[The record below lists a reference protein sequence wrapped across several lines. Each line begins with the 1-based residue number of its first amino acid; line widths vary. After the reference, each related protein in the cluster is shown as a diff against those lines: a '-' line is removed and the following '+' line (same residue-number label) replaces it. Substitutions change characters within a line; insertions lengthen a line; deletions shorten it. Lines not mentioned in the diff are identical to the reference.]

1 MILRQF
7 LHFDPVGA
15 SYLLGCGGK
24 ASAAVIDPIGPVEPY
39 LEAAATTGMK
49 ILYVIDTHIHADHI
63 SSGRILAEASGAKYV
78 LFAGAS
84 WRPKDRFC
92 CALLGR
98 KGSRSGRC
106 RRRSGQKHHGCLGGG
121 INDRRQGPSFL
132 VAHFALPLCAWSW
145 QFTFQKGPLSE
156 QGYEMT
162 GLPAVALRGGPGS
175 KRTAPLFQFVDGYV
189 GSGARVG
196 YHAD

>member
-15 SYLLGCGGK
+15 SDLLGCDGK

-49 ILYVIDTHIHADHI
+49 RLYVIDTHIHADHI
-63 SSGRILAEASGAKYV
+63 SSGRILAEASGVKYV

-92 CALLGR
+92 CAEAAWTQGVSLR
-98 KGSRSGRC
+98 PMSSTERPEAPWMPW
-106 RRRSGQKHHGCLGGG
+106 RRHQ
-121 INDRRQGPSFL
+121 
-132 VAHFALPLCAWSW
+132 
-145 QFTFQKGPLSE
+145 
-156 QGYEMT
+156 
-162 GLPAVALRGGPGS
+162 
-175 KRTAPLFQFVDGYV
+175 
-189 GSGARVG
+189 
-196 YHAD
+196 